1 MEDKEKL
8 FLDALFG
15 VIASLREEQHM
26 SQNELAIKANLERSY
41 ISDIE
46 RGKRNPSIGVLL
58 RLSEAFEIPLSSL
71 IIRTEFALKEGNELD
86 NEKNWPDSF
95 I

>member
-15 VIASLREEQHM
+15 VIVSLREEQHM

-58 RLSEAFEIPLSSL
+58 RISDAFEIPLSSL